1 MQAKSGDPFGPS
13 QLTPSNSALTSTGFG
28 FENTGAPQALPD
40 AWRELL
46 QPLFSRYGVDLGNVH
61 VVLRDLGGDAG
72 QYVGGN
78 TIALNRGRIFDSSRS
93 GNEVAGWIAH
103 EVAHVWQSRL
113 LGGWS
118 VLRDLIKI
126 ETEAR
131 AASGFAKYG
140 YPEGFN
146 LPAPN
151 RLPGAASLEGIADRF
166 GDQGKSL
173 HRAVVW

>member
-1 MQAKSGDPFGPS
+1 MQAKTGDPFDPS
-13 QLTPSNSALTSTGFG
+13 ELRPSNQALTSTGFG
-28 FENTGAPQALPD
+28 FENTGAVQGLPA

-46 QPLFSRYGVDLGNVH
+46 QPLFTPYGVNLGDVR
-61 VVLRDLGGDAG
+61 VVLRNLGGDTG
-72 QYVGGN
+72 QYLGGN
-78 TIALNRGRIFDSSRS
+78 TIALDRGRIFDSSRS
-93 GNEVAGWIAH
+93 GSEVAGWIAH
-103 EVAHVWQSRL
+103 EVAHVWQARL

-118 VLRDLIKI
+118 ALSNLISI

-140 YPEGFN
+140 YPAGFN